1 MSSAPN
7 QKPLDQRLHEAAKR
21 AEEELRRFTRYLDEE
36 VVPEVRRNS
45 STALRAAAV
54 RLQKLAESMDELSRS
69 TSKAASSWMTDLRQ
83 TSPAFTRSAT

>member
-7 QKPLDQRLHEAAKR
+7 QKPPNQKPFDQKLQEAARR

-45 STALRAAAV
+45 STALRAAAA
-54 RLQKLAESMDELSRS
+54 RLQKLAESMDDARND
-69 TSKAASSWMTDLRQ
+69 KSSGPNPP
-83 TSPAFTRSAT
+83 SSGS